1 MDTVLKVS
9 LGDRSYSIE
18 IGEGGL
24 DRITGFVRN
33 FGTISQIAVV
43 TDENVNALFAERVV
57 RSLTHF
63 GYDVNLFVVPAG
75 EESKSLGIA
84 AELWDSF
91 LERNIDRKSFVI
103 ALGGGVVGDLAGF
116 IASTY
121 ARGIRLFQI
130 PTTLLAQVDSSVG
143 GKVAINIKDGKNM
156 VGAFHQPCGV
166 LIDPNT
172 LTSLDNI
179 QYHSGL
185 GEVLKYGVS
194 LDADFFAFLEDNVEA
209 IRRKDSEVLSKIITH
224 CCHIK
229 ADIVENDEKEEIGLR
244 TLLNYGHTFAHA
256 IESKA
261 GYGRT
266 AHGMAVSVGSIIAV
280 KLAALLHKKGDRS
293 FVAVDDVC
301 VERQVSLY
309 RRLEMPTTL
318 QDLEMND
325 IPTHALIE
333 QMSKDKKT
341 ANGQIGFVLPIALG
355 KCKMFTDVSLA
366 DVQEVVDKCRSRA
379 SIF

>member
-24 DRITGFVRN
+24 DRITGFIRN
-33 FGTISQIAVV
+33 FGTITQIAVV
-43 TDENVNALFAERVV
+43 TDENVNKLFADQVV

-84 AELWDSF
+84 SELWDGF
-91 LERNIDRKSFVI
+91 LERGIDRQSFVI
-103 ALGGGVVGDLAGF
+103 ALGGGVVGDLSGF

-143 GKVAINIKDGKNM
+143 GKVAINIKLGKNM

-172 LTSLDNI
+172 LASLDNV

-209 IRRKDSEVLSKIITH
+209 IRRRDSEVLCKIITH

-256 IESKA
+256 IESKV
-261 GYGRT
+261 GYGKA
-266 AHGMAVSVGSIIAV
+266 AHGLAVSVGSIIAV
-280 KLAALLHKKGDRS
+280 KLAALLHKKGDRIFS
-293 FVAVDDVC
+293 AVDDVC

-318 QDLEMND
+318 QDLGMENV
-325 IPTHALIE
+325 PAQPLID
-333 QMSKDKKT
+333 QMSKDKKA
-341 ANGQIGFVLPIALG
+341 ANGRVAFVLPIALG
-355 KCKMFTDVSLA
+355 KCKMFNDISLA
-366 DVQEVVDKCRSRA
+366 DVQEVVEKCRSRA
-379 SIF
+379 QVF